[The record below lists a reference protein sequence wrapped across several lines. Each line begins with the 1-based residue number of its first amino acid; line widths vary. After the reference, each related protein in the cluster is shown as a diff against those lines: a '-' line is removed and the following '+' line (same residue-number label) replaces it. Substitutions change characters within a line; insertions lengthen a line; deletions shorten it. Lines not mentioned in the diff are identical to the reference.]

1 MEMTTQKMSETTG
14 YQGKKILAVLA
25 HPDDETFGMGGTLAY
40 YAHLGAQVD
49 LICTTRGESGD
60 VQPQYLEG
68 YDSIADLRV
77 AELKCAASILGIHEV
92 VLLNYRDSGM
102 AGSEANRHPEA
113 LVNTPIDRVVSD
125 IACHV
130 RRLKPDVVLTHDP
143 AGNYFHPDHITTHQA
158 TALAFFSAGDAGFAC
173 SENLP
178 AFQPEK
184 LYFYTFQ
191 RRGMKWL
198 LRLMPLMGMN
208 PKKYG
213 RNGDINLEQIVS
225 MNFPIHVEVD
235 YKQVESIR
243 ENASRCHASQG
254 GGSREWTLYGRL
266 RRWLAA
272 SRDAFMQ
279 AYPTPSNGR
288 IRRDFFE

>member
-1 MEMTTQKMSETTG
+1 MPGHNG
-14 YQGKKILAVLA
+14 YHGKKLLTVLA
-25 HPDDETFGMGGTLAY
+25 HPDDETFGMGGTLAL
-40 YAHLGAQVD
+40 YAQRGVQVD

-60 VQPQYLEG
+60 VQPKYLEN

-77 AELKCAASILGIHEV
+77 AELNCAARMLGIHEV
-92 VLLNYRDSGM
+92 MLLDYRDSGM
-102 AGSEANRHPEA
+102 AGSEANRHPQA

-125 IACHV
+125 IVCRI
-130 RRLKPDVVLTHDP
+130 RRLQPDIVLTHDP

-158 TALAFFSAGDAGFAC
+158 TVLAFFFAGDKSYSCPGD
-173 SENLP
+173 LP
-178 AFQPEK
+178 PYQPEK

-198 LRLMPLMGMN
+198 LRAMPLMGMN
-208 PKKYG
+208 PRKYG

-235 YKQVESIR
+235 YKEVETIR

-254 GGSREWTLYGRL
+254 GGSREMTLYGRL

-279 AYPTPSNGR
+279 AYPTPADNQKQY
-288 IRRDFFE
+288 DLFD